1 MNNAVQLVGRGKGAE
16 NGIGGSRMEKLQAAY
31 DTLPE
36 ELASLIALPSFAS
49 WHAVRL
55 LKSKCKRYGAPS
67 IVEMHRF
74 SEAFH
79 SMLMTSQLCRPNLR
93 RSSLNDALTVQFD
106 TKVSLDCVEKE
117 RHLFLLKII
126 LFYYYLQIATSTFS
140 YFLTFFIFQLFLM
153 KTEPR
158 IFASTAV
165 DT

>member
-1 MNNAVQLVGRGKGAE
+1 MNNAVQLVGRGKGAI

-36 ELASLIALPSFAS
+36 ELACLIELPSFAS

-106 TKVSLDCVEKE
+106 VSVSLDCVEKE
-117 RHLFLLKII
+117 RH
-126 LFYYYLQIATSTFS
+126 
-140 YFLTFFIFQLFLM
+140 FFIKDNFILLLLFTNYNIDVFL
-153 KTEPR
+153 
-158 IFASTAV
+158 FS
-165 DT
+165 